1 MHCVSY
7 PALGEPAK
15 LSRANRG
22 TRCFACE
29 ERRLASEPKMAAA
42 NDNNKKKK
50 NKKKAAERGKAKEP
64 PWLKKS
70 SDAQLVVG
78 VHIGRE
84 HTEEAEGAL
93 ELLERRR
100 RSVRR
105 CEGGLRWAL
114 ASGNKR
120 LVGRWS
126 GSLREAEE
134 RLAWA
139 EADHGARGRKRGWSG
154 RAG

>member
-1 MHCVSY
+1 MRKTAGEPRCSNGMHCVSY

-93 ELLERRR
+93 ELLEGCR

-105 CEGGLRWAL
+105 CEGGLC
-114 ASGNKR
+114 
-120 LVGRWS
+120 VGR
-126 GSLREAEE
+126 
-134 RLAWA
+134 
-139 EADHGARGRKRGWSG
+139 
-154 RAG
+154 